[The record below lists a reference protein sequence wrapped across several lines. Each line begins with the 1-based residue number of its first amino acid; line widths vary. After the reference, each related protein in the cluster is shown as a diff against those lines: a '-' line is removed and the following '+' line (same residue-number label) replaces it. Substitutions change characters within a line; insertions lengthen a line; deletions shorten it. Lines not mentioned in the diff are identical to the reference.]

1 MSAFIIY
8 QTGMTPHMANLSRA
22 LAEAGH
28 EASYVSRLAVDEERA
43 RQGWT
48 LPDCTGVQLVDL
60 NIDSR
65 AIAEIPLKFPKD
77 AIHLTQGICRNG
89 HIQKVQPTLARHRLR
104 WGAMLETIDD
114 RGMRGLMRRL
124 DYARRLR
131 WGNCIPDFLL
141 ATGERTADWLVA
153 RGFPSKRVFPFTYFL
168 QPASK
173 KNDFTPKQTP
183 TIGFVGRMISLK
195 RVDLLIEA
203 MATLGRDDMSL
214 SLVGDG
220 PLGAS
225 LRARAVKALGKS
237 RVDWRGRCSIEEAR
251 AVMASLDLLVLPSR
265 HDGWGAVVTEALL
278 AGTPAICSDACGA
291 AEAVRASGL
300 GGVFKSGDIDSLRH
314 ILRRSLDT
322 LPRTRAIR
330 AQIAAWAHSSFSIQA
345 GARYLDA
352 IVRHLYGGAPRPLPP
367 WRNHRPT
374 FTSIDGNQ

>member
-1 MSAFIIY
+1 
-8 QTGMTPHMANLSRA
+8 
-22 LAEAGH
+22 
-28 EASYVSRLAVDEERA
+28 
-43 RQGWT
+43 
-48 LPDCTGVQLVDL
+48 
-60 NIDSR
+60 
-65 AIAEIPLKFPKD
+65 
-77 AIHLTQGICRNG
+77 
-89 HIQKVQPTLARHRLR
+89 
-104 WGAMLETIDD
+104 
-114 RGMRGLMRRL
+114 
-124 DYARRLR
+124 
-131 WGNCIPDFLL
+131 
-141 ATGERTADWLVA
+141 
-153 RGFPSKRVFPFTYFL
+153 
-168 QPASK
+168 
-173 KNDFTPKQTP
+173 
-183 TIGFVGRMISLK
+183 
-195 RVDLLIEA
+195 